1 MMLLIKRSHLPQSK
15 SKSKRDKKEEA
26 GSKHEWLQL
35 EPLSSFAPFYIWFV
49 DLDQRKRTCRTL
61 HANITTMHY
70 MTKKRLS

>member
-15 SKSKRDKKEEA
+15 SKSKRDKNEEA

-49 DLDQRKRTCRTL
+49 DLDQRKRTCCTSCQHHDYAL
-61 HANITTMHY
+61 HD
-70 MTKKRLS
+70 KKKI